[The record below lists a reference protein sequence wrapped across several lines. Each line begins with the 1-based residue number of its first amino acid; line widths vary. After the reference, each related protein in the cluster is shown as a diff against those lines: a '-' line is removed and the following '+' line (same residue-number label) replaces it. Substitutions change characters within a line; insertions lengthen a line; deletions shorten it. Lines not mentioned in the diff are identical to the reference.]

1 LELLEAAVKA
11 AALLRA
17 QKEGENDHA
26 GEKGRG
32 QKGEGR
38 RQKAEG
44 RRQKAEGRRQKGEG
58 RREKAEGRREKGKGR
73 REKNGKRSPFSLL
86 PFLLSA
92 TLFRNC

>member
-26 GEKGRG
+26 GEKG
-32 QKGEGR
+32 
-38 RQKAEG
+38 
-44 RRQKAEGRRQKGEG
+44 EG
-58 RREKAEGRREKGKGR
+58 RREKAEGRRQKAEGR

>member
-26 GEKGRG
+26 GEKGR
-32 QKGEGR
+32 
-38 RQKAEG
+38 
-44 RRQKAEGRRQKGEG
+44 
-58 RREKAEGRREKGKGR
+58 